1 MKKCILLFAFAALAL
16 GVSAQQKD
24 SVKIYNPSADA
35 KAEIKEMVKKAAADH
50 KNVLLQIGG
59 NWCIWCIRFNNLVT
73 SDADLSAY
81 LHNNYEVLH
90 VNYSPENKNLDVLA
104 SLGNPQRFG
113 FPVFVVLD
121 SKGKVLHIQ
130 DSGLLEE
137 GKGHSKAKVMEFL
150 KGWSPVAIDPKT
162 YAKVK

>member
-73 SDADLSAY
+73 SDADLSADRKRG
-81 LHNNYEVLH
+81 V
-90 VNYSPENKNLDVLA
+90 
-104 SLGNPQRFG
+104 
-113 FPVFVVLD
+113 
-121 SKGKVLHIQ
+121 
-130 DSGLLEE
+130 
-137 GKGHSKAKVMEFL
+137 
-150 KGWSPVAIDPKT
+150 
-162 YAKVK
+162 